1 MQDYATYKIK
11 AHLKMK
17 ELSKE
22 LVRDELAQAILSVD
36 EVIVELRL
44 MKAAIADL
52 MERRDASQG

>member
-22 LVRDELAQAILSVD
+22 LVRDELAQAILSV
-36 EVIVELRL
+36 ESRHNRL
-44 MKAAIADL
+44 NG
-52 MERRDASQG
+52 E

>member
-22 LVRDELAQAILSVD
+22 LLKNELAQAVLSVD

-44 MKAAIADL
+44 MKAAITDL
-52 MERRDASQG
+52 MENRNERD

>member
-1 MQDYATYKIK
+1 MEDYATYKIK

-22 LVRDELAQAILSVD
+22 LLRAELAQAALSVD

-44 MKAAIADL
+44 MKAAITDL
-52 MERRDASQG
+52 MEKRNERG